1 MSSGTDYQGSSWPVT
16 LRNLPEV
23 SGERLSICVL
33 KSACTKSVDVF
44 NVAYLLK
51 HSSSTV
57 LYCHRRLSEANAVGK
72 RLPHSRLNPS
82 KIPDHQ

>member
-1 MSSGTDYQGSSWPVT
+1 MDM
-16 LRNLPEV
+16 
-23 SGERLSICVL
+23 
-33 KSACTKSVDVF
+33 F

-51 HSSSTV
+51 HSPSTV
-57 LYCHRRLSEANAVGK
+57 LYSHRRLSEAYTVGK